1 MPSAGQDVNIAQFID
16 SRPLTRFQIGIVL
29 CCALVNALDG
39 LDTQSI
45 GVAAPFI
52 AKGLGMQLSHFG
64 LVFSITLFGA
74 VLGAAGFGPLADRVG
89 RKILLVVAALIFGVF
104 TLLTALSD
112 SVPEL
117 MGFRFLAGLGLGGA
131 TPCFIAMTSEYVP
144 SRLRSTL
151 VTVMW
156 AAFPLG
162 GMIGGFLNSS
172 IIAALGWRAIFYI
185 GGTLPLCL
193 AAVLIWYL
201 PESIKFMLTR
211 RNDPAAVNKIVARFG
226 PPLVAPGTRFFV
238 HEESLPG
245 LPIRHLFTEGRAL
258 GTLLLWVPFFM
269 GFGVLTVAVLW
280 TPTLLHLNGISP
292 SATAFVVAFNGLGA
306 FFGQSTAG
314 RLIERFGII
323 PVLVPAFVLG
333 AAATVGLG
341 YGADSVALAATFIGL
356 NGLFVGLGTAGAIAL
371 STVIYPTAI
380 RSTGVGMGMAMGR
393 LGQVVGPLIA
403 GALLSDGWT
412 AGRIMV
418 VIGAASLIGALFVA
432 LLKSWMTT
440 QAARANTLAAAV
452 PNIAE

>member
-1 MPSAGQDVNIAQFID
+1 MPSSGKDVNIAQFID
-16 SRPLTRFQIGIVL
+16 SRPLTRFQIGVVL

-52 AKGLGMQLSHFG
+52 AKGLGIPLVHFG
-64 LVFSITLFGA
+64 SVFSITLFGA
-74 VLGAAGFGPLADRVG
+74 VLGAIGFGPLADRVG
-89 RKILLVVAALIFGVF
+89 RKILLVAATLIFGVF
-104 TLLTALSD
+104 TLLTAFAD
-112 SVPEL
+112 SVPAL
-117 MGFRFLAGLGLGGA
+117 MGFRFLAGIGLGGA
-131 TPCFIAMTSEYVP
+131 TPCFIALTSEYVP
-144 SRLRSTL
+144 ARLRSTL

-172 IIAALGWRAIFYI
+172 IIAALGWRTIFYI

-201 PESIKFMLTR
+201 PESIKFMLTS
-211 RNDPAAVNKIVARFG
+211 RNDNAAVNKLVARFG
-226 PPLVAPGTRFFV
+226 PPPTAPGTRFV
-238 HEESLPG
+238 VNEESLSG
-245 LPIRHLFTEGRAL
+245 FPIRHLFTEGRAL

-280 TPTLLHLNGISP
+280 TPALLHLNGISP

-306 FFGQSTAG
+306 CFGLSIAG
-314 RLIERFGII
+314 RLIERFGVVQ
-323 PVLVPAFVLG
+323 VLVPAFVLG

-341 YGADSVALAATFIGL
+341 YGADSVGLAAMFIGL
-356 NGLFVGLGTAGAIAL
+356 IGLFLGIGTAGPIAL
-371 STVIYPTAI
+371 STAIYPTAI
-380 RSTGVGMGMAMGR
+380 RSTGVGMGMGMAR

-403 GALLSDGWT
+403 GVLLSQGWT
-412 AGRIMV
+412 TGRIMV
-418 VIGAASLIGALFVA
+418 VIGTGSLIGALFVA

-440 QAARANTLAAAV
+440 QAARAGTISAAV